1 MNEVSR
7 PAGLAHK
14 MAAGPCP
21 PVSPWPPEPELE
33 LLSELGSFMLLGL
46 DF

>member
-1 MNEVSR
+1 MNEVS
-7 PAGLAHK
+7 PLAVLAHK

-21 PVSPWPPEPELE
+21 QWALDPPEPELE